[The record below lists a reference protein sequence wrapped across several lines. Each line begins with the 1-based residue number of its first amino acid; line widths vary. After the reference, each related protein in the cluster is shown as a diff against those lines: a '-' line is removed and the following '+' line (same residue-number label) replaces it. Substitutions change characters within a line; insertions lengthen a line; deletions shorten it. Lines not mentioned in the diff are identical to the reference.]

1 MNSARNSGLVG
12 LLVALLW
19 SLGWPGTVGAQ
30 SRGLLCQTRKI
41 LSTTPL
47 GDVPNDLALSGDT
60 VFVADRS
67 QGLLTFD
74 ISDPESPQLLSTL
87 PLADGAYAV
96 QVVGSYAVVG
106 GSLDLHVIDIANPA
120 SPTVV
125 GTLALP
131 GKAERVTIFDGIAY
145 IPVNNA
151 GLVIADITGPDNPTL
166 LDVFDPGHSVHNVA
180 IANGSA
186 FLALGVYGMSVV
198 DVTDPGDP
206 FQIGSLDSPR
216 VYDISIAGDVA
227 FVSTRDLSSSRYG
240 VASIDITDPSEPH
253 LLATSDPIA
262 GRSNLVVS
270 DGLAFLNGASAVYDI
285 SDPESIIPIGESP
298 TAGRRAAIRG
308 DLAFVVT
315 DDSLSVMNVSD
326 PGPGGPVGFFAI
338 RDSEGLAVRGDYAF
352 LSAWSDGFVVLNISD
367 PHNPLHIA
375 SIDLPSLAHHLD
387 IDGDYAYVAVSSRGL
402 AVVDISDPESPE
414 LLVPPAGF
422 SGNRVDVGDGVAAV
436 IGTSLYFVDVS
447 DPLLPTLLA
456 THPFGSG
463 GRNHGA
469 VQVTNGHVFLAT
481 GALRVFDLSD
491 PQADPVATLEEWP
504 LLNAIDVQGDLAC
517 VAGYHDL
524 VMLDVT
530 DPSDP
535 QTIGR
540 MDLPGDTAQS
550 VRLVGDRAYVGLTN
564 RGFWVID
571 VSDPFAPVL
580 SAATDN
586 WVENRPIFDLN
597 IRGQHATM
605 VSFDGLRVLDISDCP
620 CPADFNNDNTAD
632 SRDIIAFLNAWA
644 AQRGTDC
651 SGGCSADFTGDGL
664 VDSRDFIAFLN
675 AWNAGC

>member
-1 MNSARNSGLVG
+1 
-12 LLVALLW
+12 
-19 SLGWPGTVGAQ
+19 
-30 SRGLLCQTRKI
+30 
-41 LSTTPL
+41 
-47 GDVPNDLALSGDT
+47 
-60 VFVADRS
+60 VFVADNA
-67 QGLLTFD
+67 QGLLAFD
-74 ISDPESPQLLSTL
+74 VSDPGSPRLLSAV
-87 PLADGAYAV
+87 PLDEGARAV
-96 QVVGSYAVVG
+96 QVVGTHALVG
-106 GSLDLHVIDIANPA
+106 GSLNLYVFNIADPE
-120 SPTVV
+120 SPIIV
-125 GTLALP
+125 GTLPLP
-131 GKAERVTIFDGIAY
+131 GAANRFAIANGIAY
-145 IPVNNA
+145 IPVNNV
-151 GLVIADITGPDNPTL
+151 GVVIVDITDPANPSL
-166 LDVFDPGHSVHNVA
+166 LSTFDPGHSVSSVA
-180 IANGSA
+180 VANGSA

-216 VYDISIAGDVA
+216 VYDISIAGDAA

-253 LLATSDPIA
+253 LLTTSDPIA

-315 DDSLSVMNVSD
+315 DDSFSVMDVSD

-352 LSAWSDGFVVLNISD
+352 LSAWSDGFVVLNILD

-436 IGTSLYFVDVS
+436 IGTSLYFVDVT
-447 DPLLPTLLA
+447 DPLHPTLLA

-524 VMLDVT
+524 VMLDVS

-550 VRLVGDRAYVGLTN
+550 VRLVGDRVYVGLTS

-580 SAATDN
+580 LATSDN
-586 WVENRPIFDLN
+586 WVESRPIFDLN

-620 CPADFNNDNTAD
+620 TCPADFNNDNTTD
-632 SRDIIAFLNAWA
+632 TRDVIAFLNAWA
-644 AQRGTDC
+644 TQRGTDC
-651 SGGCSADFTGDGL
+651 SNNDCSADVTGDGL